1 VRPTVV
7 QRAATVVTFDADDR
21 VLHDVDLRL
30 AAGRIASIG
39 TDLAEVGDEV
49 VDGRDLIVLPGLVN
63 AHQHLSQVGFRSMRG
78 LERAAIGPWLGGLT
92 ARVLDRWRAGAYGPE
107 AVRALARAAL
117 VESLLSGVTTVADQ
131 HYHFPGHLP
140 GHGPGSTPPLLE
152 GVIEAAADVGV
163 RIHAGRGTITR
174 GRADGGGAPDEVV
187 QSVDDVVAHSARLI
201 AEHHDPRPDA
211 MVRIDLAP
219 CGVHADMPETFR
231 ELAAL
236 AAEHPGVGLHTH
248 LYEVVD
254 TTFAAEHLGTTPW
267 RVLVD
272 NGWAQERTWLAH
284 MNDAPP
290 HEISEFAAS
299 GVGIVHL
306 IAPDLRM
313 GWGCAP
319 LRDYLEAGCRVG
331 FGTTGS
337 ASNDGANLLGDLR
350 VAALVHRQDPDPA
363 RWPTVHELL
372 RLATRG
378 SADCLGRSQ
387 LGRIEIGALADI
399 AAWDLGSVDRVG
411 IDDAV
416 AGLVLTGLS
425 DRASFV
431 AVGGQVLVRDGR
443 CAFSEERAVADEA
456 RRFCRADLVSS
467 KEDR

>member
-1 VRPTVV
+1 VPTVLR
-7 QRAATVVTFDADDR
+7 RAATVVTFDAGDR
-21 VLHDVDLRL
+21 VLHDVDVRL
-30 AAGRIASIG
+30 AGGRIDGIG
-39 TDLAEVGDEV
+39 GDLVRPGDDV
-49 VDGRDLIVLPGLVN
+49 VDARELIVLPGLVN
-63 AHQHLSQVGFRSMRG
+63 AHQHLSQVGFRALAG
-78 LERAAIGPWLGGLT
+78 LERAPIGPWLGGLT
-92 ARVLDRWRAGAYGPE
+92 SKVLERWRHGAYGPD
-107 AVRALARAAL
+107 AVRDLARAAL
-117 VESLLSGVTTVADQ
+117 VESLLGGVTTVADQ
-131 HYHFPGHLP
+131 HYHFPGA
-140 GHGPGSTPPLLE
+140 GPRTTPPLLE
-152 GVIEAAADVGV
+152 AVIEAAAEVGV
-163 RIHAGRGTITR
+163 RVHAGRGTITR

-187 QSVDDVVAHSARLI
+187 QSVDDVVAHCEELVAK
-201 AEHHDPRPDA
+201 HHDPDPAA

-219 CGVHADMPETFR
+219 CGVHADLPETFR

-236 AAEHPGVGLHTH
+236 AADHPGVGLHTH

-267 RVLVD
+267 RVLAD
-272 NGWAQERTWLAH
+272 NGWAQPRVWLAH
-284 MNDAPP
+284 MNDPP
-290 HEISEFAAS
+290 AHEIPEFAAA

-319 LRDYLEAGCRVG
+319 LRAYLDAGCRVG

-350 VAALVHRQDPDPA
+350 VAALVHRQDPDPE

-378 SADCLGRSQ
+378 SADCLGRSE
-387 LGRIEIGALADI
+387 LGRIEVGALADI

-431 AVGGQVLVRDGR
+431 AVGGEVLVRDGR
-443 CAFSEERAVADEA
+443 CTIVDERAVAAGAA
-456 RRFCRADLVSS
+456 RWCRRAQPFS
-467 KEDR
+467 KEDT